1 MDFIKILQVLS
12 ILFGSGLLVSIYG
25 FLIKIWKRVKA
36 NELGTQALLR
46 DRLYEIYFRADR
58 RKCRT
63 KEESDNFENL
73 WTQYELLGKNGVM
86 KQTHE
91 DFLAL
96 PMRQV
101 NFDEIMSHTQE
112 LTDN

>member
-1 MDFIKILQVLS
+1 MDFLKILQVLS
-12 ILFGSGLLVSIYG
+12 ILFGGGLLISIWG
-25 FLIKIWKRVKA
+25 FLLKIWVRVKA

-46 DRLYEIYFRADR
+46 DRLYDIYFRADR

-73 WTQYELLGKNGVM
+73 WTQYEALGKNGVM

-96 PMRQV
+96 PMRQINV
-101 NFDEIMSHTQE
+101 EDILSYTQE
-112 LTDN
+112 LTD